1 MQSVT
6 DTQEPL
12 LRTRHDEESAET
24 SPILPSNEQPDS
36 IFLHRIK
43 VSTTDSAG
51 TSSSSRFTKFDLP
64 IQQTL
69 PRDGTEEELLL
80 DRESQ
85 KWGLPPSLHHRD
97 LRVSKVEDVMNEYA
111 KRTKPKQ
118 YYLKNY
124 YKILLLVGIFYSL
137 PSIQFVFFQY
147 EKKDQASVDCYFN
160 FKCAKSFLDFSA
172 FNNML
177 SNLGYVVAGVAFWI
191 FVWMTKPTRLDI
203 SKVKPRKTSR
213 NRNRNSQNRN
223 NININNNDVNQNED
237 GSDEEDVEATA
248 AYNSKKTNQYGLHD
262 DRSLYYCIA
271 LATIFEGIFSAL
283 YHVCPSRLN
292 FQFDTTFMIIGSGLL
307 FITVFQKRHPA
318 SAPGAVRVFI
328 FFAFIVFINFLALSN
343 IPTPVLWTIVFVVL
357 IAVGLV
363 GAAHIYNHRKL
374 PLSTVIKNCIYFWPP
389 YEPGRLVMVMLGLSV
404 SAVGLIV
411 SAISSIREDS
421 TENFPT
427 LILGLTVINTFIYLL
442 YYLAMKIRHR
452 ERIHWLVWFLFIAI
466 VALWTTALYFFE
478 VGVTN
483 KFLTMEESAKLN
495 KPCILFDYFDYHD
508 VWHFLSA
515 AGLITIALLVYI
527 LDFGLKDTPH
537 SELALF

>member
-1 MQSVT
+1 M
-6 DTQEPL
+6 
-12 LRTRHDEESAET
+12 
-24 SPILPSNEQPDS
+24 
-36 IFLHRIK
+36 
-43 VSTTDSAG
+43 
-51 TSSSSRFTKFDLP
+51 
-64 IQQTL
+64 
-69 PRDGTEEELLL
+69 
-80 DRESQ
+80 
-85 KWGLPPSLHHRD
+85 
-97 LRVSKVEDVMNEYA
+97 
-111 KRTKPKQ
+111 
-118 YYLKNY
+118 
-124 YKILLLVGIFYSL
+124 
-137 PSIQFVFFQY
+137 
-147 EKKDQASVDCYFN
+147 
-160 FKCAKSFLDFSA
+160 
-172 FNNML
+172 
-177 SNLGYVVAGVAFWI
+177 
-191 FVWMTKPTRLDI
+191 
-203 SKVKPRKTSR
+203 
-213 NRNRNSQNRN
+213 
-223 NININNNDVNQNED
+223 
-237 GSDEEDVEATA
+237 
-248 AYNSKKTNQYGLHD
+248 
-262 DRSLYYCIA
+262 
-271 LATIFEGIFSAL
+271 
-283 YHVCPSRLN
+283 
-292 FQFDTTFMIIGSGLL
+292 
-307 FITVFQKRHPA
+307 
-318 SAPGAVRVFI
+318 
-328 FFAFIVFINFLALSN
+328 
-343 IPTPVLWTIVFVVL
+343 FVVL